1 MFNLLDAIQSELKR
15 FEETKTFKYEDPLE
29 SPQDGV
35 VTVNGKKMVML
46 ASNNYLGLA
55 NHPRIK
61 KAAIDAIEKYG
72 YGVASVRFICGTQTI
87 HRQLEEKIAEFLH
100 MEDSILFSSCFAANE
115 ALFAGLCNQPMG
127 MNENWKDI
135 IYSDQLNHA
144 SIIDGIRLVKSAVAD
159 KKVYKHLDMENL
171 KQILEED
178 KNMDYRIRLI
188 VTDGVFSMEG
198 DVAPLVELL
207 KLADQYN
214 AWVVVDDSH
223 ALGVIGKTGRGSS
236 EVHDVLGKVHIITG
250 TLGKAIGGAAG
261 GFIASKKD
269 VVTYLRQTARPYT
282 FSNSLPPAIVMASIE
297 AIKMLEEDTSYVEKL
312 HDNTQYFRKRIK
324 ELGFTILEGDHPI
337 VPIMLGEAA
346 VAQDMSKALLE
357 EGVYIKGL
365 WFPVVP
371 KGEAR
376 LRAQISAALTK
387 NDIDRALDAF
397 EKVGKKMNII

>member
-1 MFNLLDAIQSELKR
+1 
-15 FEETKTFKYEDPLE
+15 
-29 SPQDGV
+29 
-35 VTVNGKKMVML
+35 
-46 ASNNYLGLA
+46 
-55 NHPRIK
+55 
-61 KAAIDAIEKYG
+61 
-72 YGVASVRFICGTQTI
+72 
-87 HRQLEEKIAEFLH
+87 LEEKIAEFLH

-115 ALFAGLCNQPMG
+115 ALFAGLCNQAMG
-127 MNENWKDI
+127 MESWKDI
-135 IYSDQLNHA
+135 IYSDRLNHA
-144 SIIDGIRLVKSAVAD
+144 SIIDGIRLVKSSAAD
-159 KKVYKHLDMENL
+159 KKVYEHLDMKHL
-171 KQILEED
+171 SQLLEED
-178 KNMDYRIRLI
+178 KDKDYRIRLI

-198 DVAPLVELL
+198 DVAPLDEMI
-207 KLADQYN
+207 KLAENYN

-236 EVHDVLGKVHIITG
+236 EVNNVLGKVHIITG

-282 FSNSLPPAIVMASIE
+282 FSNSLPPAIVMASME
-297 AIKMLEEDTSYVEKL
+297 AFKILEEDTSFVEKL
-312 HDNTQYFRKRIK
+312 HENTQYFRKGIK
-324 ELGFTILEGDHPI
+324 ELGFTIIEGDHPI
-337 VPIMLGEAA
+337 VPVMLGEAA
-346 VAQDMSKALLE
+346 IAQDMSKALLE

-387 NDIDRALDAF
+387 EDLDKALQAF